1 MDTLHMLLTDRAL
14 TRIELVATDGVSQ
27 RKVLWIDAKE
37 NGVYL
42 GFCEQGGKDYH
53 TSYHRDGNMFST
65 INGKLAHEARFQSLD
80 EFKNAQSVST
90 FGFPPDLR
98 RFRGVSYALK
108 KLDAIIYID
117 VRPFQKERGFIN
129 CLVHLLE
136 PQRFD
141 MLKKIAELPGL
152 KQIQIF
158 TNYQPWIVVSILCIK
173 QTHATRQGEDVA
185 VAIWDRRTY
194 P

>member
-1 MDTLHMLLTDRAL
+1 LVDTAL
-14 TRIELVATDGVSQ
+14 TRVELVATDGVTQ

-42 GFCEQGGKDYH
+42 GFCEQGQDSH
-53 TSYHRDGNMFST
+53 TSYHRDGNVFST
-65 INGKLAHEARFQSLD
+65 INGKLVGRARFQRLD
-80 EFKNAQSVST
+80 DFKNAQSVSS

-98 RFRGVSYALK
+98 GFRGVDYVLK
-108 KLDAIIYID
+108 EVDAVVYLD

-129 CLVHLLE
+129 CLVYLLE

-141 MLKKIAELPGL
+141 LLKNLAKLPGL

-158 TNYQPWIVVSILCIK
+158 TNYQPWIVVSILCI
-173 QTHATRQGEDVA
+173 RQGNSSQHGDVG
-185 VAIWDRRTY
+185 VVIWDRRSY
-194 P
+194 SE